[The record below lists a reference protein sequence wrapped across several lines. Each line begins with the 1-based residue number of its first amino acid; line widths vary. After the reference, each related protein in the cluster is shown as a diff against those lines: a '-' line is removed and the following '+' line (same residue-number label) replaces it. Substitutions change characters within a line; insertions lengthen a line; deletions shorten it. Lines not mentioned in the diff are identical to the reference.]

1 MALEAEVARLRAA
14 RTQEPSRTRSLPD
27 ADPLRM
33 RVAVLHPQ
41 TAFVRGGAET
51 HAEGLV
57 RALRAAGHDADLVQI
72 AGKWYPASQLAHQM
86 AVWRSFDITES
97 NGLKVDAV
105 VGLKFP
111 AYLVEHE
118 RKIVWLMHQ
127 HRTAYEL
134 WDHPVYA
141 DLSRQEDGPAV
152 RDMVWNADRLSLN
165 EAKRV
170 FTNSKN
176 VKDRLWSSLRIP
188 AEVLY
193 HPSPVMEHLMDE
205 TSGPL
210 GDYVLFPSRMESLK
224 RQSLV
229 IDAMQH
235 VRSAVTLV
243 LVGKGP
249 DEQALRDQV
258 ERLGLQQRVR
268 FEIDVTDARLFQL
281 YEEALAVYYG
291 PFDEDYGY
299 VTLEGFAA
307 DRPVVTLADSGGPLE
322 FVVDGETGL
331 VAAPEPK
338 ADRRR
343 VRPAVR
349 RSRPGGA
356 SGRGGERARPH
367 RGPALAGR
375 RGAVARLMLHDIVRN
390 APTPHRSRRARIRRG
405 AGVLGSAPA
414 GPDGRGHV
422 RPRGPGRPAPD
433 RVLRPAP
440 DGRDLADR
448 AQGHASLARLPPRR
462 VRARQQRRVPP
473 GGVSRRLPRAG
484 VADRAARPRARRL
497 RPRAAARSATRSG
510 FMATREAAALRI
522 EPHAH
527 RTSFATSRSAIRG
540 ARTSLG
546 ELAASSC
553 TRRSARRYLEE
564 FGCRTPV
571 FVVPHP
577 IVESEADMRQ
587 GGRSRPRAARRSS
600 RRAAC
605 VRWSSRPA
613 T

>member
-1 MALEAEVARLRAA
+1 
-14 RTQEPSRTRSLPD
+14 
-27 ADPLRM
+27 M

-57 RALRAAGHDADLVQI
+57 GALRAAGHDADLVQI

-152 RDMVWNADRLSLN
+152 RDMVWNADRLALN

-176 VKDRLWSSLRIP
+176 VKERLWTSLRIP

-193 HPSPVMEHLMDE
+193 HPSPVMEHLMDQP
-205 TSGPL
+205 SGPL
-210 GDYVLFPSRMESLK
+210 GEYVLFPSRMESLK

-229 IDAMQH
+229 VDAMQH
-235 VRSAVTLV
+235 VKTAVGLV

-249 DEQALRDQV
+249 DEQALRHQV
-258 ERLGLQQRVR
+258 DRLGLQQRVR
-268 FEIDVTDARLFQL
+268 FEIDVTDERLFQL
-281 YEEALAVYYG
+281 YGAALAVYYG

-331 VAAPEPK
+331 VAAPDPRAIADAFDRLH
-338 ADRRR
+338 ADRDLASRLGVAGNAL
-343 VRPAVR
+343 VRSEVPRWPDV
-349 RSRPGGA
+349 
-356 SGRGGERARPH
+356 
-367 RGPALAGR
+367 
-375 RGAVARLMLHDIVRN
+375 VARLLD
-390 APTPHRSRRARIRRG
+390 
-405 AGVLGSAPA
+405 
-414 GPDGRGHV
+414 
-422 RPRGPGRPAPD
+422 
-433 RVLRPAP
+433 
-440 DGRDLADR
+440 
-448 AQGHASLARLPPRR
+448 
-462 VRARQQRRVPP
+462 
-473 GGVSRRLPRAG
+473 
-484 VADRAARPRARRL
+484 
-497 RPRAAARSATRSG
+497 
-510 FMATREAAALRI
+510 
-522 EPHAH
+522 
-527 RTSFATSRSAIRG
+527 
-540 ARTSLG
+540 
-546 ELAASSC
+546 
-553 TRRSARRYLEE
+553 
-564 FGCRTPV
+564 
-571 FVVPHP
+571 
-577 IVESEADMRQ
+577 
-587 GGRSRPRAARRSS
+587 
-600 RRAAC
+600 
-605 VRWSSRPA
+605 
-613 T
+613 